1 MIVSVTATGLVWRP
15 TRINSL
21 GLRTPR
27 GSMGSITAAA
37 RLAASMRRWAT
48 GPIISD
54 VMFCEKSSTDFRPGM
69 SRRPRQGEISN
80 VVSQLRLVSVGAE
93 EALNP

>member
-1 MIVSVTATGLVWRP
+1 
-15 TRINSL
+15 
-21 GLRTPR
+21 
-27 GSMGSITAAA
+27 
-37 RLAASMRRWAT
+37 
-48 GPIISD
+48 
-54 VMFCEKSSTDFRPGM
+54 MFCEKSSTDFRPGM